1 MHLKYTL
8 KRCLYLNSFSLKKY
22 IYIILGSLFLGLG
35 LIGIFLPIL
44 PTTPFLMLSCYL
56 YSLSS
61 KKFYNWLINTKLY
74 KKYAKDFVENR
85 QLTLARK
92 IFLLSFASIMLLFPL
107 LILQGIL
114 KLFIVGTYFYL
125 YYYFI
130 LKIKTIRHT

>member
-1 MHLKYTL
+1 M
-8 KRCLYLNSFSLKKY
+8 NSFSLKKY
-22 IYIILGSLFLGLG
+22 IYIILGSLLLGLG
-35 LIGIFLPIL
+35 LIGVFLPIL

-61 KKFYNWLINTKLY
+61 KKFHNWLINTKLY

-85 QLTLARK
+85 QLTLTRK

>member
-1 MHLKYTL
+1 M
-8 KRCLYLNSFSLKKY
+8 NSFSLKKY

-35 LIGIFLPIL
+35 LIGVFLPIL

-61 KKFYNWLINTKLY
+61 KKFHNWLINTKLY

-85 QLTLARK
+85 QLTLTRK

-130 LKIKTIRHT
+130 FKIRTIRHT